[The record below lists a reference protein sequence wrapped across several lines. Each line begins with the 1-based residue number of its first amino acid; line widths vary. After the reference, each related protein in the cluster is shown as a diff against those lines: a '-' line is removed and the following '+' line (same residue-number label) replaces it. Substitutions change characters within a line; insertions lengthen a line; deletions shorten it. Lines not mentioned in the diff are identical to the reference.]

1 MWSSFGS
8 WEKYILSIYVSMWNA
23 TKCSRQCIRSG
34 LVDNTKIFTN
44 SAAKLPVSCMSA
56 TKAAIVT
63 LVNSSS
69 WLLKNL
75 SMFIDY

>member
-1 MWSSFGS
+1 
-8 WEKYILSIYVSMWNA
+8 
-23 TKCSRQCIRSG
+23 
-34 LVDNTKIFTN
+34 
-44 SAAKLPVSCMSA
+44 LPVSCMSA